1 MKNCTIN
8 AKPNDISNRNIEC
21 MRVIVDNMFDYI
33 THHGNRDIDVFLSL
47 IDRVVMMFDDER
59 DIDAF
64 AVVFRDDDQRSEF
77 TISKVDKTK
86 LDEIFDDQ
94 DRLDETKIHDA
105 MDEQAEFNYVNDLVF
120 EEDEDDDDDEGPAPC
135 STTYVDYKNKIPD
148 DVKTESN
155 KETKS
160 RMRVDDLN
168 PEERAKRMNAWKNVM
183 PKARKIHLHRD
194 DDDIKENPDTST
206 KNEKKVDET
215 ARKRANLNASPEDM
229 AAIHN
234 AAHILLSTVGSVT
247 NELHTICGCIGD
259 LLFDID
265 IATKPHEED

>member
-1 MKNCTIN
+1 MKNYTIN
-8 AKPNDISNRNIEC
+8 AAPNDISNRNIEC
-21 MRVIVDNMFDYI
+21 MRCIVDNMFDYI

-64 AVVFRDDDQRSEF
+64 AVVFRDDDCRTEF

-86 LDEIFDDQ
+86 LDAIFDDQ

-105 MDEQAEFNYVNDLVF
+105 MNEQAEFNYVNDLVF
-120 EEDEDDDDDEGPAPC
+120 EEDDDDDEGPAPR

-148 DVKTESN
+148 DMKTKSN

-160 RMRVDDLN
+160 HIYDDNLN
-168 PEERAKRMNAWKNVM
+168 PEERAKRMDPWKNVM
-183 PKARKIHLHRD
+183 RKAHKMHLNRD

-206 KNEKKVDET
+206 KFKKKVDGT
-215 ARKRANLNASPEDM
+215 TRKHANLNVSPEDI
-229 AAIHN
+229 AAIQDAMHT
-234 AAHILLSTVGSVT
+234 LLSTVGSVT
-247 NELHTICGCIGD
+247 NELHTIWGCI
-259 LLFDID
+259 FDID
-265 IATKPHEED
+265 TKPYEED